1 MDNALMKK
9 MVIRASVFTML
20 SLAALF
26 HRSATKHIMITDA
39 AENPVDSGGAARS
52 YRLLVDKNV
61 ATGKEKVLTIPL
73 SKNVGSDDIVLEDRY
88 IDHELRIY
96 IKGCKDDFYVDKPV
110 IADLEAIKAATCIC
124 EDDADNVCLDFKLD
138 GLYGNESLLTDQG
151 TIEVTFFNPR
161 ERYDRVVV
169 VDPVGGG
176 SEAGYTAE
184 DVNEKDIALLVA
196 KELKTI
202 SEKDVGVRTK
212 MYFTRMDDSDIA
224 DDSREGFL
232 KETEADLF
240 IRIGA
245 CTSPDTARCGVC
257 TEYNGGY
264 FLRGLNNAA
273 LADILE
279 KNCVLYMNCN
289 AAGCRESSDEMLSRV
304 KIPAAKVN
312 LGYMSNSGDA
322 AKLQQSSYAKKAAE
336 GIYIGII
343 EAFKEME

>member
-9 MVIRASVFTML
+9 MVIRASVFTVL
-20 SLAALF
+20 SLAVCL

-39 AENPVDSGGAARS
+39 AGNRVDSVDTARS
-52 YRLLVDKNV
+52 YDLLVDKNV
-61 ATGKEKVLTIPL
+61 EPGKEGVLTIPL

-96 IKGCKDDFYVDKPV
+96 IKGCKGDFYMDKPV
-110 IADLEAIKAATCIC
+110 VSALDSIEGATCIC
-124 EDDADNVCLDFKLD
+124 EDDSNDVCLDFKLD

-151 TIEVTFFNPR
+151 TIEVTFFNPK

-176 SEAGYTAE
+176 SEAGYTAS
-184 DVNEKDIALLVA
+184 DVKEKDIALLVA

-202 SEKDVGVRTK
+202 SDKDVGVRTK
-212 MYFTRMDDSDIA
+212 MYFTRMDDSDIE
-224 DDSREGFL
+224 DSRRTDFL
-232 KETEADLF
+232 EETDADIY

-245 CTSPDTARCGVC
+245 CTSENPGICGLC
-257 TEYNGGY
+257 TEYNDTF
-264 FLRGLNNAA
+264 FLRGLNNGE

-279 KNCVLYMNCN
+279 KNCVAQMNCN
-289 AAGCRESSDEMLSRV
+289 AAGCHVTSDNILAGVR
-304 KIPAAKVN
+304 IPSAKVN
-312 LGYMSNSGDA
+312 LGYVTNSGDA
-322 AKLQQSSYAKKAAE
+322 VNMQQSAYAKKAAE
-336 GIYIGII
+336 GIYIGIL